1 MFHTFQRFSLEKQLF
16 ASFVGFAAVLLL
28 LTMGV
33 SLILDINRQ
42 MQSTDS
48 LIRSSASY
56 IASLDSVKNML
67 KQGYPDPEVTKE
79 LDSFNESLEDLHVI
93 VICDANSLR
102 FYHTNR
108 QDVGDSFVN
117 GDQEAILQ
125 GSEPYI
131 TTGYGTYGTQRRAF
145 HAVEDADGTILGFVM
160 TSTFTA
166 EISAHIHRL
175 VLYCLVLFGA
185 ALAVAL
191 GLSRGLV
198 ALLRRSLLGYHPTEL
213 LELYLQQGEVLN
225 AVEDGLVAT
234 DPKGKVVFAN
244 QTACRLL
251 RPGGPHRGGG
261 PQPLLRHQRP
271 PGALQRNSHPRKVR
285 LQRGAERLSRQDRAA
300 EAVRR
305 ALRRPLHAGHPAFLQ
320 P

>member
-79 LDSFNESLEDLHVI
+79 LDSFNESLDDLHVI
-93 VICDANSLR
+93 VICDANS
-102 FYHTNR
+102 
-108 QDVGDSFVN
+108 QDAGDSFVN

-131 TTGYGTYGTQRRAF
+131 TTGYGTHGTQRRAF
-145 HAVEDADGTILGFVM
+145 HAVEDTDGTILGFVM
-160 TSTFTA
+160 TSVF
-166 EISAHIHRL
+166 ISDIYAHIQSL
-175 VLYCLVLFGA
+175 ILYCILLFCTALVVGA
-185 ALAVAL
+185 GGPAAPLPAGLPPHRTAGALSAA
-191 GLSRGLV
+191 GGGAQRG
-198 ALLRRSLLGYHPTEL
+198 G
-213 LELYLQQGEVLN
+213 G
-225 AVEDGLVAT
+225 
-234 DPKGKVVFAN
+234 
-244 QTACRLL
+244 
-251 RPGGPHRGGG
+251 RPGGHRPQRQGGLC
-261 PQPLLRHQRP
+261 Q
-271 PGALQRNSHPRKVR
+271 SDR
-285 LQRGAERLSRQDRAA
+285 LPAA
-300 EAVRR
+300 PEE
-305 ALRRPLHAGHPAFLQ
+305 
-320 P
+320 

>member
-125 GSEPYI
+125 GSEP
-131 TTGYGTYGTQRRAF
+131 
-145 HAVEDADGTILGFVM
+145 
-160 TSTFTA
+160 
-166 EISAHIHRL
+166 
-175 VLYCLVLFGA
+175 
-185 ALAVAL
+185 
-191 GLSRGLV
+191 
-198 ALLRRSLLGYHPTEL
+198 
-213 LELYLQQGEVLN
+213 
-225 AVEDGLVAT
+225 
-234 DPKGKVVFAN
+234 
-244 QTACRLL
+244 
-251 RPGGPHRGGG
+251 
-261 PQPLLRHQRP
+261 
-271 PGALQRNSHPRKVR
+271 
-285 LQRGAERLSRQDRAA
+285 
-300 EAVRR
+300 
-305 ALRRPLHAGHPAFLQ
+305 
-320 P
+320 